1 MTISTRAVSMIGVTA
16 LILAGSACAQKSTE
30 SEQASAE
37 GVQTSTEL
45 NPTVFRIYLESRTQ
59 QPASQATR
67 EQTEAIRSE
76 LTDLYLL
83 SGTPRAAELKQ
94 GEELKARIE
103 LQERAMLAQAVAADF
118 IANNPASEEEMRA
131 IYDEQ
136 VKLAP
141 PLEFKARHILVET
154 QGEAAEL
161 ITMLDGGADF
171 AELAQEK
178 STGPSGPS
186 GGDLGWFP
194 PERMVTEFSEAVQGL
209 ENGAYTKAPV
219 QTQFGWHVIL
229 REDSRETTPPPFES
243 VRDALKQN
251 VEGQKLQEYLES
263 LRG

>member
-1 MTISTRAVSMIGVTA
+1 MTIANRAVSMIGIAA
-16 LILAGSACAQKSTE
+16 LMLASSACAQKSTE
-30 SEQASAE
+30 AEQPSDDAA
-37 GVQTSTEL
+37 QTSTEL
-45 NPTVFRIYLESRTQ
+45 DPTVFRIYLESRTQ
-59 QPASQATR
+59 QPASESNRA
-67 EQTEAIRSE
+67 QTAAIRDE

-83 SGTPRAAELKQ
+83 SSTPRAAELKK
-94 GEELKARIE
+94 GDDLKARIE
-103 LQERAMLAQAVAADF
+103 LQERALVAQAVVADF

-131 IYDEQ
+131 MYDEQ

-141 PLEFKARHILVET
+141 PVEFKARHILVET

-161 ITMLDGGADF
+161 ITQLDGGADF
-171 AELAQEK
+171 AELAK
-178 STGPSGPS
+178 DNSTGPSGPS

-194 PERMVTEFSEAVQGL
+194 PERMVVEFSQAVQAL
-209 ENGAYTKAPV
+209 DNGAYTKEPV

-229 REDSRETTPPPFES
+229 REDSRESTPPPFES